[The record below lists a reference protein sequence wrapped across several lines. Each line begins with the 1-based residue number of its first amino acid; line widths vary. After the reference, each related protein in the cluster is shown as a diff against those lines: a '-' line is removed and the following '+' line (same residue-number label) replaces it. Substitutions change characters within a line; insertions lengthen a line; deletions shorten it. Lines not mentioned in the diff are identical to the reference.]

1 MGEMSELPTLL
12 VVDDAET
19 NRVLLQRRLTE
30 HHYEVVTAGNGAEVL
45 DLIAKRPLDLVVLDV
60 MMPDM
65 DGFEVLG
72 RLRQRFSATQ
82 LPVIMLTGL
91 HDSESVIRAFRLGAN
106 DYAVKPVDVK
116 QLLERIANH
125 VKLKSP
131 SHQRVGKYE
140 LHKRLG
146 AGAMAVVF
154 EARDP
159 ISNQQVALKILPR
172 SMTINPEAV
181 QRFLRE
187 AAILAKVAHPN
198 VVRFFGAGQD
208 GETHYLAMELVKGPN
223 FLELAL
229 QQPMPPHQALE
240 ATRQVAL
247 GLAELGKHGIMHR
260 DIKPANL
267 LLDQAQGVV
276 KIADFG
282 VARATDAPYT
292 LTATGM
298 TVGSVVYASPEQLS
312 GEPGPYSDMYSL
324 GCTLA
329 YLLTGTTP
337 FPAER
342 PLPWLFEQKAK
353 QPPRLGEMVE
363 RNFPRP
369 LESLVS
375 TLMQPKGKKRFG
387 SWEELLAAIDS
398 LQKILG
404 PAEMSVLGGANT

>member
-1 MGEMSELPTLL
+1 MSEQPTIL
-12 VVDDAET
+12 VVDDAEIS
-19 NRVLLQRRLTE
+19 RVVLQRRLAE
-30 HHYEVVTAGNGAEVL
+30 HNYHILTATNGIEVL
-45 DLIAKRPLDLVVLDV
+45 ERVAKEAVDLVVLDV

-65 DGFEVLG
+65 DGFEALR
-72 RLRQRFSATQ
+72 RLRERFSAPQ

-91 HDSESVIRAFRLGAN
+91 DDSENVIKAFRLGAN
-106 DYAVKPVDVK
+106 DYAVKPVDIA
-116 QLLERIANH
+116 QLAARIANH
-125 VKLKSP
+125 LKIKSP

-140 LHKRLG
+140 LQNRLG

-154 EARDP
+154 EARDV
-159 ISNQQVALKILPR
+159 ISGEQVALKILPR
-172 SMTINPEAV
+172 SLTVSPDAV

-187 AAILAKVAHPN
+187 AAILSKLSHPN

-208 GETHYLAMELVKGPN
+208 GETHYLAMELVKGPT
-223 FLELAL
+223 FLDLASNN
-229 QQPMPPHQALE
+229 PMPPHQALE
-240 ATRQVAL
+240 AARQVAM

-267 LLDQAQGVV
+267 LLDRAQGLV

-282 VARATDAPYT
+282 VARATDAAFT
-292 LTATGM
+292 LTQTGM
-298 TVGSVVYASPEQLS
+298 AVGSIVYASPEQLS

-337 FPAER
+337 FPSEK
-342 PLPWLFEQKAK
+342 PLPWIFEQKGK
-353 QPPRLGEMVE
+353 RPPRLGEMIE
-363 RNFPRP
+363 REFPRP

-387 SWEELLAAIDS
+387 SWEELLEAIGG
-398 LQKILG
+398 LQKLVE
-404 PAEMSVLGGANT
+404 PADAAPQFLEVL